1 MLQTYELWCN
11 QGIGKSGNFCFCPIP
26 SIPDPTQPYGFPTGT
41 AGIPYNSHSH
51 CGKCKLVPFP
61 TLIGSGREWEWELR
75 VGNDTLPLT
84 KMLCY
89 LMTTLFQYGAGVTD
103 GHLNDW
109 DIETLLLLLHW
120 KLIYPHQPL
129 MLCCCLCLKLWA
141 LSCVACQLIS
151 DFWVFGC
158 CFRPCHP
165 IWASLWWLLDA
176 QLPCYGLLSQKS
188 YDFFLSQAPNSL
200 HRKGNFLVIL
210 HAGLA
215 VNCMVSLPLYSHL
228 STPPGSI
235 CLCILA
241 MFISQWWNYCI
252 LFNSVCLTCEV
263 WRCNTQM
270 WLVQA
275 LDLGLQALLLD
286 GNRHISRWDFQ
297 DERNSPYYFCW

>member
-1 MLQTYELWCN
+1 MHFSLLLFPPL
-11 QGIGKSGNFCFCPIP
+11 SASP
-26 SIPDPTQPYGFPTGT
+26 SPLPSYQDAALSDDY
-41 AGIPYNSHSH
+41 
-51 CGKCKLVPFP
+51 PFP
-61 TLIGSGREWEWELR
+61 VWRRSDWWSSEWLI
-75 VGNDTLPLT
+75 
-84 KMLCY
+84 
-89 LMTTLFQYGAGVTD
+89 
-103 GHLNDW
+103 DW
-109 DIETLLLLLHW
+109 DIETLLLSLHW
-120 KLIYPHQPL
+120 KLTYPHHPL
-129 MLCCCLCLKLWA
+129 MLCCCLCLQLWA
-141 LSCVACQLIS
+141 PSCVVRQLIS

-188 YDFFLSQAPNSL
+188 HDFFLSQAPKSL
-200 HRKGNFLVIL
+200 HGKGTFLVIL

-263 WRCNTQM
+263 WRCNAQM
-270 WLVQA
+270 WLVQ
-275 LDLGLQALLLD
+275 GT
-286 GNRHISRWDFQ
+286 GSWPPSITTRWK
-297 DERNSPYYFCW
+297 

>member
-1 MLQTYELWCN
+1 MPPQHIHCIY
-11 QGIGKSGNFCFCPIP
+11 KSLTSPPQRTTHFSLLFFPLLSASPGALP
-26 SIPDPTQPYGFPTGT
+26 SYQDAALSDDY
-41 AGIPYNSHSH
+41 
-51 CGKCKLVPFP
+51 PFP
-61 TLIGSGREWEWELR
+61 VWRRSDWWSSEWLI
-75 VGNDTLPLT
+75 
-84 KMLCY
+84 
-89 LMTTLFQYGAGVTD
+89 
-103 GHLNDW
+103 DW

-263 WRCNTQM
+263 WRCNAQM
-270 WLVQA
+270 WLVQ
-275 LDLGLQALLLD
+275 GT
-286 GNRHISRWDFQ
+286 GSWPPSITTRWK
-297 DERNSPYYFCW
+297 